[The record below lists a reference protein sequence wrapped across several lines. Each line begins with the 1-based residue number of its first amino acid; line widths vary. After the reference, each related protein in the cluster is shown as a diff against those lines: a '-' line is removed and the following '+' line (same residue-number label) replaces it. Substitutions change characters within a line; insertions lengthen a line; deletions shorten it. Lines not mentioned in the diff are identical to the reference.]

1 MSAAIH
7 GAEIIVQCS
16 RNDSE
21 QITLLHGRNIQTDSS
36 VISIRHIYIATY
48 IHVCIL
54 CIDTPVP

>member
-7 GAEIIVQCS
+7 GAEIMVQCLW
-16 RNDSE
+16 NDSE
-21 QITLLHGRNIQTDSS
+21 QITLLHGLNKYTDRS
-36 VISIRHIYIATY
+36 VISIRHTC